1 MKKKLFWIFNNL
13 EYLLSMLCMG
23 IMMTLLFIQ
32 VISRYVFGH
41 SITWTEEISIILF
54 ILSVYIGA
62 IGGTRRGQHLKIELL
77 TSALSPKG
85 QAVCQILSDIAF
97 IVVNCF
103 LCVGSYSVVSNLHH
117 YGMQTAITH
126 LPMWIPYAIIPLALV
141 LISVRLLQ
149 DILIQVRK
157 LQSGELNKRPGAQEE
172 KEA

>member
-13 EYLLSMLCMG
+13 EYLLSMFCMG
-23 IMMTLLFIQ
+23 VMMTLLFIQ
-32 VISRYVFGH
+32 VVSRYLLGH

-62 IGGTRRGQHLKIELL
+62 FGGTRRGQHLKIELL

-85 QAVCQILSDIAF
+85 QTVCQILSDIAF
-97 IVVNCF
+97 VVINCF

-117 YGMQTAITH
+117 YGMETAIVH
-126 LPMWIPYAIIPLALV
+126 LPMWIPYAIIPLSLV

-149 DILIQVRK
+149 DILVQFK
-157 LQSGELNKRPGAQEE
+157 KFGSGELDKKPEDEKKEE
-172 KEA
+172 A

>member
-23 IMMTLLFIQ
+23 VMMTLLFIQ
-32 VISRYVFGH
+32 VVSRYVFGH

-77 TSALSPKG
+77 TSALNPKG
-85 QAVCQILSDIAF
+85 QAICQILSDIAF

-117 YGMQTAITH
+117 YGMETAITH
-126 LPMWIPYAIIPLALV
+126 LPMWIPYAIIPLALA

-149 DILIQVRK
+149 DIIMKIKK
-157 LQSGELNKRPGAQEE
+157 LQSGELNQKPEASEE
-172 KEA
+172 EEA

>member
-23 IMMTLLFIQ
+23 VMMTLLFIQ
-32 VISRYVFGH
+32 VVSRYVFGH

-77 TSALSPKG
+77 TSALNPKG
-85 QAVCQILSDIAF
+85 QAICQILSDIAF

-117 YGMQTAITH
+117 YGMETAITH

-149 DILIQVRK
+149 DIIMQIKK
-157 LQSGELNKRPGAQEE
+157 LQSGELNQKPEASEE
-172 KEA
+172 EEA

>member
-23 IMMTLLFIQ
+23 VMMTLLFIQ
-32 VISRYVFGH
+32 VVSRYVFGH

-77 TSALSPKG
+77 TSALNPKG
-85 QAVCQILSDIAF
+85 QAICQILSDIAF

-117 YGMQTAITH
+117 YGMETAITH

-149 DILIQVRK
+149 DIIMQIKK
-157 LQSGELNKRPGAQEE
+157 LQSGELNQKPEASEE
-172 KEA
+172 EDA

>member
-23 IMMTLLFIQ
+23 VMMTLLFIQ
-32 VISRYVFGH
+32 VVSRYVFGH

-77 TSALSPKG
+77 TSALNPKG
-85 QAVCQILSDIAF
+85 QAFCQILSDIAF

-117 YGMQTAITH
+117 YGMETAITH

-149 DILIQVRK
+149 DIIMQIKK
-157 LQSGELNKRPGAQEE
+157 LQSGELNQKPEASEE
-172 KEA
+172 EEA